1 MATRYQNAMRNLVKT
16 LAVGGT
22 LLTLGCSSARPV
34 VYPNE
39 HFQVV
44 GERTAKDDIDAC
56 IERAKDYVEGV
67 GAGDVAKETAVGGA
81 AGAAV
86 GAAAGAAGGAAFG
99 NAGGG
104 AAAGAAGGAVTAL
117 LRGAYRSGQITP
129 AQQGFVNRCLAEK
142 GYEVIGW
149 Q

>member
-1 MATRYQNAMRNLVKT
+1 MSLLDSTRLLVAAVA
-16 LAVGGT
+16 LAA
-22 LLTLGCSSARPV
+22 CSSARPV

-39 HFQVV
+39 HLQVV
-44 GERTAKDDIDAC
+44 GQRQAKEDIDAC
-56 IERAKDYVEGV
+56 IARAKDYVEGV
-67 GAGDVAKETAVGGA
+67 GTGDVARDTAVGSGV
-81 AGAAV
+81 GAAV

-104 AAAGAAGGAVTAL
+104 AAAGAAGGAVAAL
-117 LRGAYRSGQITP
+117 LRSAYKSTELTP
-129 AQQGFVNRCLAEK
+129 AQQGFVNRCLAEQ

>member
-1 MATRYQNAMRNLVKT
+1 MRAAAQTFAV
-16 LAVGGT
+16 LA
-22 LLTLGCSSARPV
+22 LLTTLGCSVPRPV

-39 HFQVV
+39 HLQVV
-44 GERTAKDDIDAC
+44 GQRAAQKDIDAC
-56 IERAKDYVEGV
+56 IEKAENYVEGG
-67 GAGDVAKETAVGGA
+67 GAGQVAKETAIGGGV
-81 AGAAV
+81 GAAV

-104 AAAGAAGGAVTAL
+104 AAAGAAGGAVAAL
-117 LRGAYRSGQITP
+117 LRSAYRSRQLTP
-129 AQQGFVNRCLAEK
+129 AQQGFVNRCLTEE